1 MRLSCIVLDCGLC
14 VSGQI
19 KVECIEGEIYDFD
32 QIFYSPLALL
42 ALLDIIVNSKKER
55 QLIALRTVLY
65 LR

>member
-1 MRLSCIVLDCGLC
+1 MFLTVVC
-14 VSGQI
+14 VFLGQI